1 MPRILNWQNSLPS
14 TDLQRK
20 EEDTIMNTVT
30 YITDTNTD
38 RSARYLILDGYRE
51 TVEEWFEESLP
62 GDEIEELREA
72 LIDAAV
78 RMSGE
83 DRALLVANGF
93 GIDEIPLA
101 YTGADDARVF
111 GEYNFADGS
120 RDDILNTISAECESR
135 GLTEGYADV
144 WATLTVLEAI
154 GGNVEKF
161 LD

>member
-1 MPRILNWQNSLPS
+1 MS
-14 TDLQRK
+14 
-20 EEDTIMNTVT
+20 TVT

-38 RSARYLILDGYRE
+38 PRTRYLILDGYRE
-51 TVEEWFEESLP
+51 TVEGWFENSLP
-62 GDEIEELREA
+62 GDEVEELREA

-78 RMSGE
+78 RMTGE

-101 YTGADDARVF
+101 YTEADNARVF

-120 RDDILNTISAECESR
+120 RDGIYNAIAAECEAW
-135 GLTEGYADV
+135 GLTDGYASV
-144 WATLTVLEAI
+144 WETFTVLEEI
-154 GGNVEKF
+154 GGNVARF

>member
-1 MPRILNWQNSLPS
+1 MS
-14 TDLQRK
+14 
-20 EEDTIMNTVT
+20 TVT

-38 RSARYLILDGYRE
+38 RFARYLIVDGYRE
-51 TVEEWFEESLP
+51 TAEEWFEESLP

-72 LIDAAV
+72 LIEAAV

-83 DRALLVANGF
+83 DRALLDANGF
-93 GIDEIPLA
+93 TVTDLPLA
-101 YTGADDARVF
+101 YTEADDARVF

-120 RDDILNTISAECESR
+120 RDGIYNAIAAECEAW
-135 GLTEGYADV
+135 GLTDGYASV
-144 WATLTVLEAI
+144 WETLTVLEEI

>member
-1 MPRILNWQNSLPS
+1 MS
-14 TDLQRK
+14 
-20 EEDTIMNTVT
+20 TVT
-30 YITDTNTD
+30 YITDPNTD
-38 RSARYLILDGYRE
+38 RFAHYLILDGYRE

-93 GIDEIPLA
+93 GIDTIPLA
-101 YTGADDARVF
+101 YTEADDARVF

-120 RDDILNTISAECESR
+120 RDGILNAIAAECESQ
-135 GLTEGYADV
+135 GLTDGYADI
-144 WATLTVLEAI
+144 WETLTVLEEI
-154 GGNVEKF
+154 GGNVARF

>member
-1 MPRILNWQNSLPS
+1 MS
-14 TDLQRK
+14 
-20 EEDTIMNTVT
+20 TVT

-38 RSARYLILDGYRE
+38 PRTRYLILDGYRE
-51 TVEEWFEESLP
+51 TVEDWFENSLP
-62 GDEIEELREA
+62 GDEVEELREA

-78 RMSGE
+78 RMAGE

-101 YTGADDARVF
+101 YTEADDARVF

-120 RDDILNTISAECESR
+120 RDGIYNAIAAECEAW
-135 GLTEGYADV
+135 GLTDGYASV
-144 WATLTVLEAI
+144 WETLTVLEEI
-154 GGNVEKF
+154 GGNVERF